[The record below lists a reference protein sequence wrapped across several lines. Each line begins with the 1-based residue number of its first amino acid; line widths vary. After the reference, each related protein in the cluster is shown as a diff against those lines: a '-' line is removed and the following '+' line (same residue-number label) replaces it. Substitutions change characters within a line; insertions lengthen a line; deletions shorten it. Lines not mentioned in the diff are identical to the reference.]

1 MDTKCSGLTEPRSF
15 LLLTRTS
22 RNVTE
27 LRRGLERLKAKGL
40 PASLPAD
47 ATLAQVI
54 EAINRIL
61 EALK

>member
-1 MDTKCSGLTEPRSF
+1 MRTPR
-15 LLLTRTS
+15 
-22 RNVTE
+22 NATE

-40 PASLPAD
+40 PPSLPAD

>member
-1 MDTKCSGLTEPRSF
+1 MRTP
-15 LLLTRTS
+15 RTS
-22 RNVTE
+22 TE
-27 LRRGLERLKAKGL
+27 LRRGMERLKAKGL
-40 PASLPAD
+40 PASLPVD

>member
-1 MDTKCSGLTEPRSF
+1 MRTPRNS
-15 LLLTRTS
+15 
-22 RNVTE
+22 TE

-40 PASLPAD
+40 PVSLPAD
-47 ATLAQVI
+47 ATLSQVI

>member
-1 MDTKCSGLTEPRSF
+1 MRTPR
-15 LLLTRTS
+15 
-22 RNVTE
+22 NATE

-40 PASLPAD
+40 PVSLPAD
-47 ATLAQVI
+47 ATLVQVI

>member
-1 MDTKCSGLTEPRSF
+1 MRTPR
-15 LLLTRTS
+15 
-22 RNVTE
+22 NATE

-40 PASLPAD
+40 PGSLPAD

>member
-1 MDTKCSGLTEPRSF
+1 MRTPRNS
-15 LLLTRTS
+15 
-22 RNVTE
+22 TE
-27 LRRGLERLKAKGL
+27 LRRGMERLKAKGL

>member
-1 MDTKCSGLTEPRSF
+1 MRTPRNS
-15 LLLTRTS
+15 
-22 RNVTE
+22 TE

-40 PASLPAD
+40 PVSLPAD

>member
-1 MDTKCSGLTEPRSF
+1 MRTPRNS
-15 LLLTRTS
+15 
-22 RNVTE
+22 TE
-27 LRRGLERLKAKGL
+27 LRRGMERLKAKGR
-40 PASLPAD
+40 PDSLPAD

>member
-1 MDTKCSGLTEPRSF
+1 MRTPR
-15 LLLTRTS
+15 
-22 RNVTE
+22 NATE
-27 LRRGLERLKAKGL
+27 LRRGMERLKPKGL
-40 PASLPAD
+40 PATLPAD

>member
-1 MDTKCSGLTEPRSF
+1 MRTPR
-15 LLLTRTS
+15 
-22 RNVTE
+22 NATE
-27 LRRGLERLKAKGL
+27 LRRGLGRLKAEGP

>member
-1 MDTKCSGLTEPRSF
+1 MRTPRN
-15 LLLTRTS
+15 TTD
-22 RNVTE
+22 
-27 LRRGLERLKAKGL
+27 LRRELSRLKAKAL
-40 PASLPAD
+40 PSALPTD